1 MAMQVNF
8 KTVSADY
15 QIGPIRSAN
24 ILQNVNLHLPSQSF
38 TAVVGHTGAGK
49 SSLLKTINGLL
60 LPKEGAIQVGEL
72 EIHKEPSKQV
82 LKQVRKSVGM
92 VFQFPEA
99 QLFAETVEQDIC
111 FGPLNFGVSRQEAK
125 QLVKDVLPLV
135 GLTEDI
141 LQASPFALSGG
152 QQRRVAIAGVLVM
165 KPDVLVLDEP
175 GAGLDPNGKEEILT
189 LLQALHNK
197 NGTTIILVTHDM
209 GDVARFAEDVVVM
222 GNGTITTHQPV
233 RTFFEDVK
241 QLQAWSLDVPEAR
254 RFQLRIEQE
263 TNIQLPWT
271 CLTIDDLATA
281 LIEVGLA

>member
-60 LPKEGAIQVGEL
+60 LPKEGAIQVGEV

>member
-1 MAMQVNF
+1 MQVNF

-60 LPKEGAIQVGEL
+60 LPKEGAIQVGEV

>member
-60 LPKEGAIQVGEL
+60 LPKEGDIQVGEL

>member
-1 MAMQVNF
+1 MQVNF

-60 LPKEGAIQVGEL
+60 LPKEGDIQVGEL